1 VNKKAGVL
9 LWVILVIALI
19 VVAGVLFWVIKGGSE
34 DSQSDL
40 YSDDKSG
47 SDGFN
52 SDSSGV
58 SGADGDDVAG
68 DGNTDISDVNDPVS
82 YIIDGDDLPNDT
94 DVDDL
99 QDEIGVNNTDITDM
113 SDNGTDNETL
123 DGDGAIVAPPVIPD

>member
-1 VNKKAGVL
+1 MVNKKAGVL

-19 VVAGVLFWVIKGGSE
+19 VVAGVLFWAIKSGSG

-58 SGADGDDVAG
+58 SGVGGDVGGEDTGNSGSYITDGDYVDKA
-68 DGNTDISDVNDPVS
+68 NETDA
-82 YIIDGDDLPNDT
+82 DD
-94 DVDDL
+94 
-99 QDEIGVNNTDITDM
+99 EVNNTDLNNMDIADM
-113 SDNGTDNETL
+113 SDNETDNETL
-123 DGDGAIVAPPVIPD
+123 DTGDGISTPPVIPD

>member
-1 VNKKAGVL
+1 MNKKAGVL

-58 SGADGDDVAG
+58 SGADGDD
-68 DGNTDISDVNDPVS
+68 
-82 YIIDGDDLPNDT
+82 LPNDT